1 MVERIVQV
9 KIGITGPNGR
19 LGSQLVLMG
28 CTPLECDITKLYDID
43 LALVMTKPDVI
54 INCAAF
60 TDVDACETEVGWK
73 RAIEVNMRGVEN
85 LRNSFSGRLIHIST
99 DYIFNGRNGPYAETN
114 KEYDPVNMYGSSKLG
129 GEVALLNPE
138 DDKKETCIVR
148 TTGLYGAT
156 MSRDDVANMIIERLS
171 EGRYLTMTNELMGN
185 QTYVP
190 HLAESIMKLAEME
203 WKHKIVHIGSDEVI
217 SRYEF
222 ALMVASVFG
231 LDKTLISFCRNKD
244 VIGWIAPRPKKGGLK
259 TNVAKRLRLPIYTV
273 LDGIRR
279 LRDDTRGI

>member
-1 MVERIVQV
+1 MA
-9 KIGITGPNGR
+9 KIGIMGSRGR
-19 LGSQLVLMG
+19 LGSQLILMG
-28 CTPLECDITKLYDID
+28 GTPLECDLTDEED
-43 LALVMTKPDVI
+43 VAMVLAMVKPDVV
-54 INCAAF
+54 INCAAY
-60 TDVDACETEVGWK
+60 TKVDSCETDEGWK
-73 RAIEVNMRGVEN
+73 KAVAVNLRGVER
-85 LRNSFSGRLIHIST
+85 LRRLYSGRLIHIST
-99 DYIFNGRNGPYAETN
+99 DYIFNGRSGPYAETN

-156 MSRDDVANMIIERLS
+156 MSRDDIANMVIERLS

-190 HLAESIMKLAEME
+190 HLAEAIMKLAGME
-203 WKHKIVHIGSDEVI
+203 WKHKIIHIGSEEVI

-231 LDKTLISFCRNKD
+231 LDKSLISFCRNKD
-244 VIGWIAPRPKKGGLK
+244 VIGWVAPRPKKGGLK

>member
-1 MVERIVQV
+1 M

-19 LGSQLVLMG
+19 LGSQLLLMG
-28 CTPLECDITKLYDID
+28 GIPMECDITNEDD
-43 LALVMTKPDVI
+43 VVMSIAMVKPDVI

-60 TDVDACETEVGWK
+60 TKVDECETDEGWK
-73 RAIEVNMRGVEN
+73 KAVAVNLYGVER
-85 LRNSFSGRLIHIST
+85 LRRLFSGKLIHIST
-99 DYIFNGRNGPYAETN
+99 DYIFDGRSGPYSETY
-114 KEYDPVNMYGSSKLG
+114 KDYDPVNQYGSSKLG
-129 GEVALLNPE
+129 GEIALLNPE
-138 DDKKETCIVR
+138 DKTKQTVIVR

-156 MSRDDVANMIIERLS
+156 MSRDDIANMVIKHLS
-171 EGRYLTMTNELMGN
+171 EGRYITMTNELLGN

-190 HLAESIMKLAEME
+190 HLAEALMKLAGME
-203 WKHKIVHIGSDEVI
+203 WKHKIIHIGSEEVV

-231 LDKTLISFCRNKD
+231 LEKSLISFCRNKD
-244 VIGWIAPRPKKGGLK
+244 VLGWVAQRPKKGGLK
-259 TNVAKRLRLPIYTV
+259 TNVAKRLRIPIYTV